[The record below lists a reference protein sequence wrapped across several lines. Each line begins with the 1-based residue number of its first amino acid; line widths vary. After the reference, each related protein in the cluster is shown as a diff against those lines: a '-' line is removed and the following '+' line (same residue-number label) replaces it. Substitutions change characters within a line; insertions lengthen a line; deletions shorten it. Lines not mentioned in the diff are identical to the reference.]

1 LSKPV
6 PGSITS
12 ANRFVIPMGRA
23 QVWDVI
29 SNVDAY
35 RSWWPWL
42 RRFQAS
48 GLAEGER
55 WHCEVQP
62 PLPYI
67 VRLQVHLVSVEAP
80 TRIDADITGD
90 VVGQAT
96 LTLMDEGEGCVAE
109 LSSTLAPRSPHLRW
123 VARLASPIARF
134 GHDWV
139 LQSGAR
145 QFLQR
150 AIVAAGTP
158 ELE

>member
-1 LSKPV
+1 
-6 PGSITS
+6 
-12 ANRFVIPMGRA
+12 MGRA

-29 SNVDAY
+29 SDVDAY

-48 GLAEGER
+48 ALAEGER

-67 VRLQVHLVSVEAP
+67 VRLQVHLVLVEEPA
-80 TRIDADITGD
+80 RIEAEITGD
-90 VVGQAT
+90 VVGAAT
-96 LTLMDEGEGCVAE
+96 LTLVDEGEGCVAE
-109 LSSTLAPRSPHLRW
+109 LRSTLAPRSTHLRW

-139 LQSGAR
+139 LESGAR
-145 QFLQR
+145 QFIQR
-150 AIVAAGTP
+150 AIVSAGTT
-158 ELE
+158 EAE